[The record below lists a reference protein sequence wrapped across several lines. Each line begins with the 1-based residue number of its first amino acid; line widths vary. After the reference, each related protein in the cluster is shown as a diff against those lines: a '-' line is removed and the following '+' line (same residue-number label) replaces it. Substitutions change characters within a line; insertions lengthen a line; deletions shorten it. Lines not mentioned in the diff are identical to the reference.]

1 MNAFFLQST
10 IWLVFDDIDRKL
22 KMFEMASWICMKE
35 ARVCGTNL
43 LFNQLKQEEIIP
55 KNRRNLVTPLLIWW
69 KYMLNFEL

>member
-1 MNAFFLQST
+1 
-10 IWLVFDDIDRKL
+10 
-22 KMFEMASWICMKE
+22 MFEMASWICMKE